1 MQEKLYSEFTFKRE
15 HIDSVLSLHAEKNT
29 VPFIARYRKEMTGN
43 MDAEDIRDIIDRY
56 EYLENLEKR
65 KAEVI
70 AAIDERGKLT
80 DELKKSILAAETMKA
95 VEDLYAPYKSKKKTK
110 ADIAREAGLEPLAVY
125 IQANSNLAGL
135 NAEAEKYINEKV
147 ADVETAIS
155 MAADIITEE
164 TGHNADI
171 KARLRELYEQHGEI
185 VSLPK
190 TDSKERNPYED
201 YYDFRQKMT
210 AVPPHRLLAMFRGER
225 EKFLKLKIEID
236 EDICL
241 NAIGKICSDNGMAEN
256 EITLKCMRQA
266 FKKMLE
272 LSLELEFR
280 GELKEK
286 GEIKAISVFA
296 ENLKNLLLTPTVRN
310 RVILGIDPAF
320 RTGCKY
326 AVVDTTGDLLDYGV
340 MYPTKPQADFHS
352 SRQIMLE
359 TIGKHKVDAIAI
371 GNGTASRETEE
382 FVAQIISD
390 DSLDIQYT
398 IVSEAGASVYSAG
411 SVAKKE
417 FPELDVSIRGAIS
430 IARRVLD
437 PLAELVKIDPKSI
450 GVGMYQHDVSNKK
463 LEKSLKDV
471 VEDVVNNVGVDLN
484 TASSSLL
491 SYVAGLSETLAEKI
505 VKHRQSIGRFTS
517 RADLMKVDGV
527 GEQTFN
533 QSAGFL
539 KVYEG
544 EEKLDSMFIHPESYD
559 AVYAFLKAVNLS
571 TDKCELVKL
580 AVKEKNVK
588 SLADKLGIGEY
599 TINDIIDNLEK
610 PDRDIRDNVDPV
622 VFKQGILSIE
632 SLKEGDM
639 LTGKVSNVVDFG
651 AFVDVGLKNDG
662 LVHISQLANK
672 FVSDPAEVVKVGQV
686 VKTRVLGIDKDRGRL
701 SLSMKV

>member
-450 GVGMYQHDVSNKK
+450 GVGMYQHYVSNKK